1 MRHPARALV
10 ALAAA
15 ALLVTACGDDDTAD
29 TTDTGAD
36 ATSAAASVDTTAVT
50 ATVGNGDA
58 AFPVT
63 IEHKYGSTT
72 IEAEPTRVVSVGFND
87 QDALLAL
94 GVIPVGI
101 RDWYGEQPFGVW
113 PWAQD
118 ELGDAEPVL
127 LSPNGAELNVEA
139 VAALDPDLIVGI
151 YSGMTQSEYDLLS
164 AIAPTIAQPGE
175 FIDYGTPWQE
185 QTRIVGR
192 AVGEAELA
200 EDLVTSIEDRY
211 TAIQTEHPE
220 FVGAT
225 SAVAFS
231 FEGSPGAYTSS
242 DVRSRL
248 LADLGFVIPPEFDE
262 IAGDAFF
269 ASFSAEELELLD
281 LDTVVWIV
289 GDDLA
294 LDAILELPLRQSLA
308 FAPEGR
314 EVFADFELSGAFSF
328 SSPLSIPFLLD
339 ELVPK
344 LAAAVDGD
352 PATTV
357 PDQDIDGDAA
367 AGGSETG
374 ELDDDQAAA
383 ALAYETVFDSA
394 TDADAKAEFLPD
406 VAELAPTI
414 EAYIAAGDGM
424 GGITMDVTAVVVD
437 GDTATVTY
445 DVLFGGN
452 PAYSDLSGT
461 LVRAGDTWTVTRDEF
476 CSFMASARTPCA

>member
-1 MRHPARALV
+1 MRHPARPLV
-10 ALAAA
+10 ALAVATMLA
-15 ALLVTACGDDDTAD
+15 VACGDDDAAD
-29 TTDTGAD
+29 TAATDDTA
-36 ATSAAASVDTTAVT
+36 VETTAVDAT
-50 ATVGNGDA
+50 APDSVDDGDA

-72 IEAEPTRVVSVGFND
+72 IEAEPTRVVSIGFND

-127 LSPNGAELNVEA
+127 LSPNGAELNIEA

-164 AIAPTIAQPGE
+164 VIAPTIAQTDE

-192 AVGEAELA
+192 AIGKAALA
-200 EDLVTSIEDRY
+200 EDLVTAIEDRY
-211 TAIQTEHPE
+211 ASVQTEHPE

-225 SAVAFS
+225 TAVAFS

-289 GDDLA
+289 G
-294 LDAILELPLRQSLA
+294 
-308 FAPEGR
+308 
-314 EVFADFELSGAFSF
+314 
-328 SSPLSIPFLLD
+328 
-339 ELVPK
+339 
-344 LAAAVDGD
+344 
-352 PATTV
+352 
-357 PDQDIDGDAA
+357 
-367 AGGSETG
+367 
-374 ELDDDQAAA
+374 
-383 ALAYETVFDSA
+383 
-394 TDADAKAEFLPD
+394 
-406 VAELAPTI
+406 
-414 EAYIAAGDGM
+414 
-424 GGITMDVTAVVVD
+424 
-437 GDTATVTY
+437 
-445 DVLFGGN
+445 
-452 PAYSDLSGT
+452 
-461 LVRAGDTWTVTRDEF
+461 
-476 CSFMASARTPCA
+476 

>member
-1 MRHPARALV
+1 MRHPAFPFV

-15 ALLVTACGDDDTAD
+15 VLLATACGGDDDAESPAESPPVDVTTAD
-29 TTDTGAD
+29 SEVAD
-36 ATSAAASVDTTAVT
+36 
-50 ATVGNGDA
+50 GDA

-63 IEHKYGSTT
+63 IEHKFGSTT
-72 IEAEPTRVVSVGFND
+72 IDAEPTRVVSVGFND

-101 RDWYGEQPFGVW
+101 RDWYGEQPFGTW

-118 ELGDAEPVL
+118 ELGDAQPEL
-127 LSPNGAELNVEA
+127 LSPNGVELNVEA

-151 YSGMTQSEYDLLS
+151 YSGMTESEYDLLS
-164 AIAPTIAQPGE
+164 AIAPTIAQPSE
-175 FIDYGTPWQE
+175 FVDYGTPWQE

-192 AVGEAELA
+192 AVGKAELA

-211 TAIQTEHPE
+211 ASIRAEHPE

-225 SAVAFS
+225 SAVAFT

-248 LADLGFVIPPEFDE
+248 LTDLGFVIPPQFDE
-262 IAGDAFF
+262 IAGDSFF

-281 LDTVVWIV
+281 LDAVVWIV
-289 GDDLA
+289 GEDLA
-294 LDAILELPLRQSLA
+294 LDAILDLPLRESLA
-308 FAPEGR
+308 FATEGR

-328 SSPLSIPFLLD
+328 SSPLSIPYLLD
-339 ELVPK
+339 ALVPK

-352 PATTV
+352 PATAV
-357 PDQDIDGDAA
+357 PDQDIGADVEGDE
-367 AGGSETG
+367 SG

-394 TDADAKAEFLPD
+394 TDADAKARFLPD
-406 VAELAPTI
+406 VADLASTI
-414 EAYIAAGDGM
+414 EAYTAAGDGM
-424 GGITMDVTAVVVD
+424 GGITMDVTEVVLG

-445 DVLFGGN
+445 DVLFGGTA
-452 PAYSDLSGT
+452 AYSDLTGT
-461 LVRAGDTWTVTRDEF
+461 LVRVGDTWTVTRDEF
-476 CSFMASARTPCA
+476 CSFMASARTPCP

>member
-1 MRHPARALV
+1 M
-10 ALAAA
+10 
-15 ALLVTACGDDDTAD
+15 
-29 TTDTGAD
+29 
-36 ATSAAASVDTTAVT
+36 
-50 ATVGNGDA
+50 
-58 AFPVT
+58 
-63 IEHKYGSTT
+63 
-72 IEAEPTRVVSVGFND
+72 
-87 QDALLAL
+87 
-94 GVIPVGI
+94 
-101 RDWYGEQPFGVW
+101 
-113 PWAQD
+113 
-118 ELGDAEPVL
+118 L
-127 LSPNGAELNVEA
+127 LSPNGVELNVEA

-192 AVGEAELA
+192 AVGKAELA

-211 TAIQTEHPE
+211 TSIQHEHPD

-248 LADLGFVIPPEFDE
+248 LTDLGFVIPPEFDE

-269 ASFSAEELELLD
+269 ASFSAGELELLD

-294 LDAILELPLRQSLA
+294 LDAILELPLRQSLP
-308 FAPEGR
+308 FATEGR
-314 EVFADFELSGAFSF
+314 EVFADFEVSGAFSF
-328 SSPLSIPFLLD
+328 SSPLSIPYLLD
-339 ELVPK
+339 ELVPQ

-352 PATTV
+352 PATAV
-357 PDQDIDGDAA
+357 ADQDI
-367 AGGSETG
+367 
-374 ELDDDQAAA
+374 DDDQAAA

-394 TDADAKAEFLPD
+394 TDADAKAAFLPD
-406 VAELAPTI
+406 VADLASTI
-414 EAYIAAGDGM
+414 EAYLATGGM
-424 GGITMDVTAVVVD
+424 GGIAMDVTAVVVD
-437 GDTATVTY
+437 GDSATVTY

-452 PAYSDLSGT
+452 PAYSDLTGT
-461 LVRAGDTWTVTRDEF
+461 LVRAGDTWAVTRDEF
-476 CSFMASARTPCA
+476 CSFMASARTPCP

>member
-1 MRHPARALV
+1 MRHPARPFV

-15 ALLVTACGDDDTAD
+15 ALLAGACGGDDDSSTAAG
-29 TTDTGAD
+29 TEPAD
-36 ATSAAASVDTTAVT
+36 VTTAGSPV
-50 ATVGNGDA
+50 ADSDA

-72 IEAEPTRVVSVGFND
+72 IDAEPTRVVSVGFND

-94 GVIPVGI
+94 GVTPIGI
-101 RDWYGEQPFGVW
+101 RDWYGEQPFGTW

-118 ELGDAEPVL
+118 ELGDAQPEL

-139 VAALDPDLIVGI
+139 VAALEPDLIVGI

-164 AIAPTIAQPGE
+164 AIAPTIAQPSE
-175 FIDYGTPWQE
+175 FVDYGTPWQE

-192 AVGEAELA
+192 AVGKAELA

-211 TAIQTEHPE
+211 ASIRAEHPE
-220 FVGAT
+220 FEGAT
-225 SAVAFS
+225 SAVAFT

-248 LADLGFVIPPEFDE
+248 LADLGFVIPPQFDE
-262 IAGDAFF
+262 IAGDSFF

-294 LDAILELPLRQSLA
+294 LDAILDLPLRDSLA
-308 FAPEGR
+308 FATEGR

-328 SSPLSIPFLLD
+328 SSPLSIPYLLD
-339 ELVPK
+339 ALVPK

-352 PATTV
+352 PATAV
-357 PDQDIDGDAA
+357 PDQDIGPGVDAGAPA
-367 AGGSETG
+367 AG

-406 VAELAPTI
+406 VADLASTI
-414 EAYIAAGDGM
+414 EAYTAAGDGM
-424 GGITMDVTAVVVD
+424 GGITMDVSAVVVE

-452 PAYSDLSGT
+452 PAYSDLTGT

-476 CSFMASARTPCA
+476 CSFMASARTPCP

>member
-1 MRHPARALV
+1 MRHPARPLV
-10 ALAAA
+10 ALAVATMLA
-15 ALLVTACGDDDTAD
+15 VACGDDDAAD
-29 TTDTGAD
+29 TAATDDTA
-36 ATSAAASVDTTAVT
+36 VETTAVDAT
-50 ATVGNGDA
+50 APDSVDDGDA

-72 IEAEPTRVVSVGFND
+72 IEAEPTRVVSIGFND

-127 LSPNGAELNVEA
+127 LSPNGAELNIEA

-164 AIAPTIAQPGE
+164 VIAPTIAQTDE

-192 AVGEAELA
+192 AVGKAALA
-200 EDLVTSIEDRY
+200 EDLVTAIEDRY
-211 TAIQTEHPE
+211 AAVQTEHPE

-225 SAVAFS
+225 TAVAFS

-289 GDDLA
+289 GDELVQDEILA
-294 LDAILELPLRQSLA
+294 LPLRQSLA
-308 FAPEGR
+308 FATEGR
-314 EVFADFELSGAFSF
+314 EVFTDFEVSGAFSF
-328 SSPLSIPFLLD
+328 SSPLSIPYLLD

-352 PATTV
+352 PATAV
-357 PDQDIDGDAA
+357 PGQDLGDDVA
-367 AGGSETG
+367 AGGPEGG
-374 ELDDDQAAA
+374 ELDDDEAAA
-383 ALAYETVFDSA
+383 ARAYETVFDSA

-406 VAELAPTI
+406 VADLASTI
-414 EAYIAAGDGM
+414 EAYAAAGDGM

-452 PAYSDLSGT
+452 PQYSDLSGT
-461 LVRAGDTWTVTRDEF
+461 LVLAGDAWTVTRDEF
-476 CSFMASARTPCA
+476 CSFMASARTPCP

>member
-15 ALLVTACGDDDTAD
+15 ALLIAACGSDDDAD
-29 TTDTGAD
+29 TSAGTVSAASVAD
-36 ATSAAASVDTTAVT
+36 DAASVDTTAGT
-50 ATVGNGDA
+50 DGEA

-72 IEAEPTRVVSVGFND
+72 IDAEPTRVVSVGFND

-101 RDWYGEQPFGVW
+101 RDWYGEQPFAVW

-118 ELGDAEPVL
+118 ELGDAEPVV
-127 LSPNGAELNVEA
+127 LSPNGVELNVEA

-151 YSGMTQSEYDLLS
+151 YSGMTESEYDLLS
-164 AIAPTIAQPGE
+164 TIAPTIAQPSE

-192 AVGEAELA
+192 AVGKAELA

-211 TAIQTEHPE
+211 ASIQTEHPE

-248 LADLGFVIPPEFDE
+248 LADLGFVIPPDFDE

-308 FAPEGR
+308 FATEGR
-314 EVFADFELSGAFSF
+314 EVFANFELSGAFSF
-328 SSPLSIPFLLD
+328 SSPLSIPYLLD

-352 PATTV
+352 PATAV
-357 PDQDIDGDAA
+357 PDQDIGDGGAGESAA
-367 AGGSETG
+367 G

-406 VAELAPTI
+406 GADLAATI
-414 EAYIAAGDGM
+414 EAYTAAGAGM

>member
-1 MRHPARALV
+1 M
-10 ALAAA
+10 
-15 ALLVTACGDDDTAD
+15 
-29 TTDTGAD
+29 
-36 ATSAAASVDTTAVT
+36 S
-50 ATVGNGDA
+50 
-58 AFPVT
+58 
-63 IEHKYGSTT
+63 
-72 IEAEPTRVVSVGFND
+72 
-87 QDALLAL
+87 
-94 GVIPVGI
+94 IPVGI
-101 RDWYGEQPFGVW
+101 RDWYGDQPFGTW

-151 YSGMTQSEYDLLS
+151 YSGMTESEYDLLS

-192 AVGEAELA
+192 AVGKAQLA

-211 TAIQTEHPE
+211 ASIQTEHPE

-231 FEGSPGAYTSS
+231 FEGAPGAYTSS

-248 LADLGFVIPPEFDE
+248 LTDLGFVIPPEFDE

-308 FAPEGR
+308 FATEGR
-314 EVFADFELSGAFSF
+314 EVFADFEVSGAFSF
-328 SSPLSIPFLLD
+328 SSPLSIPYLLD

-352 PATTV
+352 PATAV
-357 PDQDIDGDAA
+357 PDQDIGA
-367 AGGSETG
+367 
-374 ELDDDQAAA
+374 
-383 ALAYETVFDSA
+383 
-394 TDADAKAEFLPD
+394 
-406 VAELAPTI
+406 
-414 EAYIAAGDGM
+414 
-424 GGITMDVTAVVVD
+424 
-437 GDTATVTY
+437 
-445 DVLFGGN
+445 
-452 PAYSDLSGT
+452 
-461 LVRAGDTWTVTRDEF
+461 
-476 CSFMASARTPCA
+476 

>member
-1 MRHPARALV
+1 MRHPARPFV

-15 ALLVTACGDDDTAD
+15 ALFVGACGGDDDSSTAAG
-29 TTDTGAD
+29 TEPAD
-36 ATSAAASVDTTAVT
+36 VTTAGSPV
-50 ATVGNGDA
+50 ADSDA

-72 IEAEPTRVVSVGFND
+72 IEAEPTRVVTVGFND

-94 GVIPVGI
+94 GVTPIGI
-101 RDWYGEQPFGVW
+101 RDWYGEQPFGTW

-118 ELGDAEPVL
+118 ELGDAQPEL

-139 VAALDPDLIVGI
+139 VAALEPDLIVGI

-164 AIAPTIAQPGE
+164 AIAPTIAQPSE
-175 FIDYGTPWQE
+175 FVDYGTPWQE

-192 AVGEAELA
+192 AVGKAELA
-200 EDLVTSIEDRY
+200 KDLVTSIEDRY
-211 TAIQTEHPE
+211 ASIRAEHPE
-220 FVGAT
+220 FEGAT
-225 SAVAFS
+225 SAVAFT

-248 LADLGFVIPPEFDE
+248 LADLGFVIPPQFDE
-262 IAGDAFF
+262 IAGDSFF

-294 LDAILELPLRQSLA
+294 LDAILDLPLRDSLA
-308 FAPEGR
+308 FATEGR

-328 SSPLSIPFLLD
+328 SSPLSIPYLLD
-339 ELVPK
+339 ALVPK

-352 PATTV
+352 PATAV
-357 PDQDIDGDAA
+357 PDQDIGPGVDAGAPA
-367 AGGSETG
+367 AG

-394 TDADAKAEFLPD
+394 TDADAKAELFPD
-406 VAELAPTI
+406 VADLASTI
-414 EAYIAAGDGM
+414 AAYTAAGDGM
-424 GGITMDVTAVVVD
+424 GGITMDVSAVVVE
-437 GDTATVTY
+437 GVTATVTY
-445 DVLFGGN
+445 DVLFGGS
-452 PAYSDLSGT
+452 PAYSDLTGT

-476 CSFMASARTPCA
+476 CSFMASARTPCP

>member
-29 TTDTGAD
+29 TTDAAAD
-36 ATSAAASVDTTAVT
+36 STSAASVDTTAGT
-50 ATVGNGDA
+50 DTVADGEA

-72 IEAEPTRVVSVGFND
+72 IDDEPTRVVSVGFND

-118 ELGDAEPVL
+118 ELGDAEPVV

-151 YSGMTQSEYDLLS
+151 YSGMTESEYDLLS

-192 AVGEAELA
+192 AVGKAELA

-211 TAIQTEHPE
+211 ASIQTEHPE

-248 LADLGFVIPPEFDE
+248 LSDIGFVIPPEFDE

-308 FAPEGR
+308 FATEGR

-328 SSPLSIPFLLD
+328 SSPLSIPYLLD

-352 PATTV
+352 PATAV
-357 PDQDIDGDAA
+357 PDQDIGDDVA
-367 AGGSETG
+367 AGSSEAG

-394 TDADAKAEFLPD
+394 TDAGAKAEFLPD
-406 VAELAPTI
+406 VADLAPTI
-414 EAYIAAGDGM
+414 EAYSAAGDGM
-424 GGITMDVTAVVVD
+424 GGIAMDVTSVVVD

-461 LVRAGDTWTVTRDEF
+461 LVRAGDSWTVTRDEF
-476 CSFMASARTPCA
+476 CSFMASARTPCT

>member
-1 MRHPARALV
+1 MRHPALPFV

-15 ALLVTACGDDDTAD
+15 ALLAGACGGDDDSSTAAG
-29 TTDTGAD
+29 TEPAD
-36 ATSAAASVDTTAVT
+36 VTTAGSPV
-50 ATVGNGDA
+50 ADSDA

-94 GVIPVGI
+94 GVTPIGI
-101 RDWYGEQPFGVW
+101 RDWYGEQPFATW

-118 ELGDAEPVL
+118 ELGDAEPEL
-127 LSPNGAELNVEA
+127 LSPTAPSSTSRQ
-139 VAALDPDLIVGI
+139 VAALEPDLIVGI
-151 YSGMTQSEYDLLS
+151 YSGMTESEYDL
-164 AIAPTIAQPGE
+164 
-175 FIDYGTPWQE
+175 
-185 QTRIVGR
+185 
-192 AVGEAELA
+192 AVGDRPDDRPAERVRRL
-200 EDLVTSIEDRY
+200 R
-211 TAIQTEHPE
+211 H
-220 FVGAT
+220 
-225 SAVAFS
+225 AVAGADPHRRRARWARRS
-231 FEGSPGAYTSS
+231 SPRIWSRRSRTGTRRSAPSTPSSTAPRARSRSTFEGSPGAYASS

-262 IAGDAFF
+262 IAGDSFF

-294 LDAILELPLRQSLA
+294 LDAILELPLRRARWRSRRRVA
-308 FAPEGR
+308 RCSPT
-314 EVFADFELSGAFSF
+314 
-328 SSPLSIPFLLD
+328 SSCRVRSRSRARSASRTCSTQ
-339 ELVPK
+339 LVPK

-352 PATTV
+352 PATAV
-357 PDQDIDGDAA
+357 PDQDIGAGVDAGAPA
-367 AGGSETG
+367 AG

-406 VAELAPTI
+406 VADLAPTI
-414 EAYIAAGDGM
+414 EAYTAAGDGM
-424 GGITMDVTAVVVD
+424 GGITMDVSAVVVD

-452 PAYSDLSGT
+452 PAYSDLTGT

-476 CSFMASARTPCA
+476 CSFMASARTPCP